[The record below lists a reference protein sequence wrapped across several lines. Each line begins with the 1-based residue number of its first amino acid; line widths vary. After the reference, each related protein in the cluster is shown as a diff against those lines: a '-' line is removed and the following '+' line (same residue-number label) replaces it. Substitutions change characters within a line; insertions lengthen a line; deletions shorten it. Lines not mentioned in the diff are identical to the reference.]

1 MTLVNSLMSS
11 IYRQLGLSL
20 RLIRVLGVHSVDNV
34 SICCHDALDEVVIMM
49 LYAMLIF
56 NGTASG
62 GSAY

>member
-34 SICCHDALDEVVIMM
+34 SICCHDALDEVVMM

-56 NGTASG
+56 NGTA
-62 GSAY
+62 